1 MEKQCF
7 NRRFIYPVAVVFTIM
22 AVSMA
27 TYHFSRTIES
37 AAVHRW
43 VATVAGTTWFLSVA
57 FGSFFVYAVA
67 CMRGATMA
75 ERLLAISITPLAWA
89 TKEVFRLTES
99 HTLLEC
105 LYWYLNPL
113 NIWLV
118 SFMVLEA
125 GLSDIFCRFLMKKR
139 GSAVRVANPKS
150 LLTVSASLIFAI
162 SCYAWGKGE
171 NVYVIFLAGYRA
183 LFGSGL

>member
-1 MEKQCF
+1 METQPF
-7 NRRFIYPVAVVFTIM
+7 HRRFTAPVAAVFLTM

-27 TYHFSRTIES
+27 VYHFSRQLDS
-37 AAVHRW
+37 AAFHRML
-43 VATVAGTTWFLSVA
+43 ATVSGTTWFASVA

-75 ERLLAISITPLAWA
+75 ERLLAISVTPLAWA

-125 GLSDIFCRFLMKKR
+125 GLADIFCRFLMKKR
-139 GSAVRVANPKS
+139 GVAVRVANPLS
-150 LLTVSASLIFAI
+150 LLTVFASLFFAI

-171 NVYVIFLAGYRA
+171 NIYVIFLAGYRA